1 MSPSRQFTLT
11 SFLLTALVTSVAEPP
26 TSSEKKEPAKKDEL
40 RVTEVP
46 AGAQAYFDC
55 MRPQFGANTREKL
68 EKYDQG
74 LFKLVDEVYKQSKFR
89 YVRYD
94 QRKPAA
100 KEGAKKD

>member
-1 MSPSRQFTLT
+1 MRLKIRAT
-11 SFLLTALVTSVAEPP
+11 FL
-26 TSSEKKEPAKKDEL
+26 
-40 RVTEVP
+40 
-46 AGAQAYFDC
+46 
-55 MRPQFGANTREKL
+55 
-68 EKYDQG
+68 KYDEG